1 MTYDNFLSY
10 QTNPILDISIAE
22 RIKKQLEDGKFEDAT
37 NSWSELENV
46 ISTSSNN
53 VVIFI
58 QFLQMSSLNHDV
70 FKSMLFLLSDTN
82 TILTNVIAF
91 YSNYD

>member
-37 NSWSELENV
+37 SSWSELENV

>member
-46 ISTSSNN
+46 ISASSNN

-70 FKSMLFLLSDTN
+70 FKSMLLLLSDTN

>member
-46 ISTSSNN
+46 ISASSNN